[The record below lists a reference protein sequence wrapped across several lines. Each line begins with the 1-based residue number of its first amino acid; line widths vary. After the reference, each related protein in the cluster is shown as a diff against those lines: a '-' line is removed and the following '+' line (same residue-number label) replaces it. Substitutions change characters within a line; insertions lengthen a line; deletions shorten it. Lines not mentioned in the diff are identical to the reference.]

1 MFFDELDLALNPNA
15 KHKGPK
21 PPFVAKVLTF
31 PKIINI
37 PYVEFTDAELEA
49 AFGEE
54 LELDTEIYPNYCL
67 VAFKHAKSGR
77 VVTFELAPQW
87 GMYPNLAKLNWI
99 VHHFQ
104 IYTFNGKKFD
114 DGILFAFL
122 AGCNNQELKYISD
135 KLIIKEKKKKKKG
148 EEEEEEKEVKPYRI
162 SDACREF
169 GFEVAK
175 YNHVDL
181 FELTALRPGL
191 KTLAGRLHAERMQDL
206 PYDPATELTFEQAVD
221 VRHYCVNDLDITAM
235 VKEQTR
241 TDIVSRV
248 QLSQEYDLD
257 LRSYSDA
264 QIAEQ
269 VLTSEVTKALGY
281 RPRRPVIAPGTVY
294 RYDAPAFIGF
304 QTPMLRQIFE
314 DILASDFVISKKG
327 QPKNEYL
334 KGLKIRIGDTVYTM
348 GVGGLHSNE
357 KCTAH
362 RAVDG
367 YKLIDRDV
375 ASYYPRIILNNGFFP
390 KHLTAIFLEVYDG
403 IVERRL
409 KAKKLSKSS
418 DLGIASLNKIIQEA
432 LKITI
437 NGSFGKLG
445 SKYSNLYS
453 PDLLIQV
460 TLTGQLAL
468 LMLIEALELA
478 GIKVVSANTDG
489 IVIKP
494 HTSQCGHLDA
504 IVASW
509 EKHTGFET
517 EETNY
522 KALLSCNVNNYIA
535 LKEDDPKWTEETP
548 DKDKWKGKGLFG
560 EASRKKQ
567 PTAEICAIAI
577 SKFLLYGTPVAETIT
592 SSRKIADFIVVK
604 NVKGGAEKDGLFLG
618 KAIRW
623 YYGTESHGTI
633 NYILNGNT
641 VGGSDGGKPCM
652 DLPKDFPTDINYDW
666 YINACEDMLADLG
679 FYGKQEKV
687 KSSLF
692 DNMEEENW

>member
-1 MFFDELDLALNPNA
+1 MFFDDLDLALNPNA

-21 PPFVAKVLTF
+21 PPFVPKVLTF
-31 PKIINI
+31 PKIVNI
-37 PYVEFTDAELEA
+37 PYIEFTDEELQA
-49 AFGEE
+49 AYGSE
-54 LELDTEIYPNYCL
+54 LELDAEIYPNYCL
-67 VAFKHAKSGR
+67 IAFKHAKSGR

-87 GMYPNLAKLNWI
+87 GMYPNESKLNWI
-99 VHHFQ
+99 IHHFQ

-114 DGILFAFL
+114 DAIVFGML
-122 AGCNNQELKYISD
+122 AGCNNAELKAISD
-135 KLIIKEKKKKKKG
+135 KLIIKDKDENAKRYLIK
-148 EEEEEEKEVKPYRI
+148 
-162 SDACREF
+162 DACKEY
-169 GFEVAK
+169 GFEIPT

-206 PYDPATELTFEQAVD
+206 PYDPSTELTFEQAVD

-235 VKEQTR
+235 VKEETR

-248 QLSQEYDLD
+248 QLSEEYGID
-257 LRSYSDA
+257 LRSQSDA
-264 QIAEQ
+264 QIAER
-269 VLTSEVTKALGY
+269 VLTSEVEKALGY

-304 QTPMLRQIFE
+304 QTPMLRAIFE
-314 DILASDFVISKKG
+314 DILASDFVISEKG
-327 QPKNEYL
+327 QPKNAYL
-334 KGLKIRIGDTVYTM
+334 KGLKIRIGDTTYTM

-362 RAVDG
+362 RATDG
-367 YKLIDRDV
+367 YLLKDRDV
-375 ASYYPRIILNNGFFP
+375 TSYYPRIILNNGFFP
-390 KHLTAIFLEVYDG
+390 KHLTAIFLEVYNA

-418 DLGIASLNKIIQEA
+418 DLAIAELNGIIQEA

-445 SKYSNLYS
+445 SKWSNLYS

-460 TLTGQLAL
+460 TLTGQLSL
-468 LMLIEALELA
+468 LMLIEALELS

-494 HTSQCGHLDA
+494 HESQCGQLDV
-504 IVASW
+504 IIASW
-509 EKHTGFET
+509 EKHTGFQT
-517 EETNY
+517 EETGY
-522 KALLSCNVNNYIA
+522 KALFSRDVNNYIA
-535 LKEDDPKWTEETP
+535 LKVDDPTWDEKT
-548 DKDKWKGKGLFG
+548 KDNKKWKGKGLFG

-577 SKFLLYGTPVAETIT
+577 SKFLLYGTPIAETVT
-592 SSRKIADFIVVK
+592 GSRNLPDFIVVK
-604 NVKGGAEKDGLFLG
+604 NVKGGAEKDGLYLG

-623 YYGTESHGTI
+623 YYGAGTHGTI
-633 NYILNGNT
+633 NYISNGNT
-641 VGGSDGGKPCM
+641 VGGSDGGRPCM
-652 DLPKDFPTDINYDW
+652 DLPKSFPTDIDYDR
-666 YINACEDMLADLG
+666 YINNCEDMLSDLG
-679 FYGKQEKV
+679 YYGKQEKA
-687 KSSLF
+687 KSTLF
-692 DNMEEENW
+692 DDIEDDKW